1 VDLKHWIN
9 SNGRSILIWHHCKKN
24 SIENR
29 NRRPVL
35 PPEAGEEAE
44 AEPTEQGGR
53 GEGSRRLRG
62 EAFAKPR
69 DSSQRGGG
77 EREAR
82 GLGGGALEAAGQE
95 LRARVQGTCARSVE
109 FVLAGTQLFRVS
121 LLSSARSPAS
131 EWWSV
136 AVGADCRVVIRTVA
150 PRWVQIL
157 CFPRGG
163 GV

>member
-1 VDLKHWIN
+1 V
-9 SNGRSILIWHHCKKN
+9 
-24 SIENR
+24 
-29 NRRPVL
+29 
-35 PPEAGEEAE
+35 
-44 AEPTEQGGR
+44 GR
-53 GEGSRRLRG
+53 GETETEGRG
-62 EAFAKPR
+62 FAKPR

-121 LLSSARSPAS
+121 LLSSAHSPAS

-136 AVGADCRVVIRTVA
+136 AVGAGCRMVIRTVT
-150 PRWVQIL
+150 PRRVQIL
-157 CFPRGG
+157 CFSGG
-163 GV
+163 GVNVEGNICL